1 METPM
6 KTTHTG
12 NLMAAA
18 LFGALTFANAHAQ
31 NFSSED
37 LQRRTVERRAVDAAI
52 WGMPL
57 VSLDALRQAYY
68 RDGKA
73 KNGDIIWW
81 PKGSTWKNQSL
92 TPNTSLRY
100 LYVFFNTKDD
110 GPVVLDL
117 PPAANG
123 SSFLGTICDA
133 WQVPL
138 TDVGFEGKGGK
149 YLVLPPNYTG
159 EVPAGYIPVRSNTYN
174 TFAGIRSILASNS
187 QEDERKGDALVK
199 QVKTYPLAKAGNPP
213 AQQFVDMTDTIYNG
227 LVRYDESIYISLAR
241 MLNEEP
247 VQPEDLQMMGMLLPL
262 GIEKGKDFK
271 PDAAT
276 VAQLKSGAAEAHA
289 WLLAKLPTFAEDWWP
304 GSQWKLPIA
313 AIGRKTGFKWAVANY
328 FDVDSRGLAFSSF
341 FLPPAKLGGGSFYL
355 GANFDRSGQP
365 LRGENTYRVH
375 VPPNVPVSQFWAV
388 TIYNAETSALFLNL
402 KRPTL
407 DSLDKELRKNADD
420 SVDIYIAPKAPLGHE
435 LNWIESPTG
444 KSWFPWFRFYGPE
457 KALFDKS
464 WKMPDIEK
472 VK

>member
-37 LQRRTVERRAVDAAI
+37 VQRRTVERRAVDAAI

-68 RDGKA
+68 RNGKA

-159 EVPAGYIPVRSNTYN
+159 EVPAGYNARRFALNT
-174 TFAGIRSILASNS
+174 RW
-187 QEDERKGDALVK
+187 
-199 QVKTYPLAKAGNPP
+199 
-213 AQQFVDMTDTIYNG
+213 NG
-227 LVRYDESIYISLAR
+227 
-241 MLNEEP
+241 
-247 VQPEDLQMMGMLLPL
+247 
-262 GIEKGKDFK
+262 
-271 PDAAT
+271 
-276 VAQLKSGAAEAHA
+276 
-289 WLLAKLPTFAEDWWP
+289 
-304 GSQWKLPIA
+304 
-313 AIGRKTGFKWAVANY
+313 
-328 FDVDSRGLAFSSF
+328 
-341 FLPPAKLGGGSFYL
+341 
-355 GANFDRSGQP
+355 
-365 LRGENTYRVH
+365 
-375 VPPNVPVSQFWAV
+375 
-388 TIYNAETSALFLNL
+388 
-402 KRPTL
+402 
-407 DSLDKELRKNADD
+407 
-420 SVDIYIAPKAPLGHE
+420 
-435 LNWIESPTG
+435 
-444 KSWFPWFRFYGPE
+444 
-457 KALFDKS
+457 
-464 WKMPDIEK
+464 
-472 VK
+472 

>member
-1 METPM
+1 M
-6 KTTHTG
+6 KTAHKI
-12 NLMAAA
+12 NLLAAG
-18 LFGALTFANAHAQ
+18 LVSVLALTNARAAD
-31 NFSSED
+31 FSSEE

-52 WGMPL
+52 WGMP
-57 VSLDALRQAYY
+57 VISLDALRQAYY
-68 RDGKA
+68 RDGNA

-117 PPAANG
+117 PAAANG

-149 YLVLPPNYTG
+149 YLVLPPDYTG
-159 EVPAGYIPVRSNTYN
+159 EVPAGYIPVRSKTYN
-174 TFAGIRSILASNS
+174 TFAGIRSILASKS

-199 QVKTYPLAKAGNPP
+199 QIKTYPLAKAGNPP
-213 AQQFVDMTDTIYNG
+213 AQRFVDMTDTMFNG
-227 LVRYDESIYISLAR
+227 LVRYDESIYTSLAR
-241 MLNEEP
+241 VLNDEP
-247 VQPEDLQMMGMLLPL
+247 VQPEDLQMMGVLLPL

-276 VAQLKSGAAEAHA
+276 VTQLKSAAAEAHG
-289 WLLAKLPTFAEDWWP
+289 WLLAKLPTFVENWWP
-304 GSQWKLPIA
+304 GSQWKVPIA
-313 AIGRKTGFKWAVANY
+313 AIGPKTGFKWAVTNY

-355 GANFDRSGQP
+355 GASFDSSGQP
-365 LRGENTYRVH
+365 LRGENTYRLH
-375 VPPNVPVSQFWAV
+375 VPANVPVSQFWPLTV
-388 TIYNAETSALFLNL
+388 YNSETQALFLDL
-402 KRPTL
+402 PRPTL
-407 DSLDKELRKNADD
+407 DSLDKGLRKNVDA
-420 SVDIYIAPKAPLGHE
+420 SVDLYLGPKAPTGQE
-435 LNWIESPTG
+435 SNWIYTPAG
-444 KSWFPWFRFYGPE
+444 NGWFAWFRFYGPE

-464 WKMPDIEK
+464 WKLPDIEQ